1 MVPTPALI
9 KAVVVKATILPP
21 LPEDDDEEE
30 EVRVGIN
37 LGRLVTR
44 TTLFAK
50 DRVAK
55 LNMTDLLLS
64 GKCWIERDLS
74 RFVLHSSVA
83 IVETRQK

>member
-64 GKCWIERDLS
+64 GKC
-74 RFVLHSSVA
+74 
-83 IVETRQK
+83 

>member
-21 LPEDDDEEE
+21 EDDDEDIL
-30 EVRVGIN
+30 RVGIN

-55 LNMTDLLLS
+55 LNMTDQLLS
-64 GKCWIERDLS
+64 GKC
-74 RFVLHSSVA
+74 
-83 IVETRQK
+83 

>member
-21 LPEDDDEEE
+21 LPEDDDEDI
-30 EVRVGIN
+30 VRVGIN

-55 LNMTDLLLS
+55 LNMTDQLLS
-64 GKCWIERDLS
+64 GKC
-74 RFVLHSSVA
+74 
-83 IVETRQK
+83 